1 MLGSEFVTE
10 EGLERKPIE
19 IIDGFEWSLD
29 AQKYTPPFA
38 SRDEVN
44 GLLSGSEKSVLI
56 SSKGESIYS
65 VNFSECSGALV
76 RNRQTGI
83 ITLIHESLW
92 SEAASAVFALQ
103 KTNDL
108 DVITIAEPARGI
120 PLNRIERTH
129 GIGVTQLLDL
139 VGSGSDKQVSDKV
152 RKLNWST
159 LIGLTDLEIR
169 DMLKVCE
176 SSNVVGDTR
185 HVGDIKIPL
194 AGREGWDLLYRPKE
208 NIIWIYEPEAK
219 RLYKYQGF

>member
-10 EGLERKPIE
+10 EVFERKPLE
-19 IIDGFEWSLD
+19 IRDGFEWSLD
-29 AQKYTPPFA
+29 TQKYTPPFA
-38 SRDEVN
+38 TREEVN
-44 GLLSGSEKSVLI
+44 GLLVGSEKSVLV

-76 RNRQTGI
+76 RNRQSGI

-108 DVITIAEPARGI
+108 DVITIAEPARGL
-120 PLNRIERTH
+120 PFKRIERTH
-129 GIGVTQLLDL
+129 RIGVTQLIDI
-139 VGSGSDKQVSDKV
+139 VGSGSDMQISDKT
-152 RKLNWST
+152 RKLSWST
-159 LIGLTDLEIR
+159 LLGLTDLEIK
-169 DMLKVCE
+169 DMLKVCA
-176 SSNVVGDTR
+176 SSNAVGDTR

-208 NIIWIYEPEAK
+208 NIIWIYEPDAK
-219 RLYKYQGF
+219 KLYKYKGF